1 MDDEVDVSFKL
12 ILLIIFYENLIFF
25 ELNLNISHVAGR
37 PDSHPWHLFDFKID
51 IVNDFNRFVH
61 FILFKEFHAPIHHN
75 QEFVLSAVLF
85 NIIEFVSGVNSLS
98 PILQS
103 GALHMNTQKARV
115 LSKESNQENQLCR
128 IATVAMSKV
137 QKYLN

>member
-37 PDSHPWHLFDFKID
+37 PDSHPWHLLDFKID
-51 IVNDFNRFVH
+51 IVNDFNRLVH

-75 QEFVLSAVLF
+75 QEFVLGAVLF
-85 NIIEFVSGVNSLS
+85 NIIEFVSGVNSLG

-115 LSKESNQENQLCR
+115 LSKESN
-128 IATVAMSKV
+128 
-137 QKYLN
+137 